1 MAQGTSETTIARDPE
16 AVWEVVRDFGGL
28 AGWMPGIESCTV
40 EGDDR
45 VLGIMGISVRERLVM
60 RDDDKRVLTYSIVE
74 SPMNLE
80 HHEATIRV
88 DDAPE
93 GAHVTY
99 DAAVVPDHLLDML
112 VQTYGQALA
121 ALKDKVENGS

>member
-1 MAQGTSETTIARDPE
+1 MAQGSTETTIAREPA
-16 AVWEVVRDFGGL
+16 AVWAVVRDFGGL
-28 AGWMPGIESCTV
+28 AGWMPGIETCEV

-45 VLGIMGISVRERLVM
+45 VLGLMGISVRERLTR
-60 RDDDKRVLTYSIVE
+60 RDDQERTLTYSIVE

-88 DDAPE
+88 DDVPE
-93 GAHVTY
+93 GSRVIY
-99 DAAVVPDHLLDML
+99 DINVSPDPVLDML

-121 ALKDKVENGS
+121 ALKDKVES

>member
-1 MAQGTSETTIARDPE
+1 MAEGSTETTIAREPA
-16 AVWEVVRDFGGL
+16 AVWAVVRDFGGL
-28 AGWMPGIESCTV
+28 EGWMPGIESCVV

-45 VLGIMGISVRERLVM
+45 VLGLIGISVRERLTA
-60 RDDDKRVLTYSIVE
+60 RDDDKRTLTYSIVE

-88 DDAPE
+88 DDAP
-93 GAHVTY
+93 GGSHVAY
-99 DAAVVPDHLLDML
+99 DVAVSPDQMLDIL

-121 ALKDKVENGS
+121 ALKDKVES

>member
-1 MAQGTSETTIARDPE
+1 MASGTTETTIERDPA
-16 AVWEVVRDFGGL
+16 AVWAIVRDFGGL
-28 AGWMPGIESCTV
+28 GAWMPGIETCEV

-45 VLGIMGISVRERLVM
+45 ILGLMGISVRERLVS

-88 DDAPE
+88 DDAN
-93 GAHVTY
+93 GGSHVTY
-99 DAAVVPDHLLDML
+99 DVGVSPDHLLDMM

-121 ALKDKVENGS
+121 ALKQKAEAEK

>member
-1 MAQGTSETTIARDPE
+1 MASGSTETDIARDPA
-16 AVWEVVRDFGGL
+16 AVWAIVREFGGL
-28 AGWMPGIESCTV
+28 GAWVPGIDACEI

-45 VLGIMGISVRERLVM
+45 VLSTMGISVRERLVA
-60 RDDDKRVLTYSIVE
+60 RDDEKRVLTYSIVE

-88 DDAPE
+88 DE
-93 GAHVTY
+93 GDGGSHVTY
-99 DAAVVPDHLLDML
+99 DVSVVPDQLIDML

-121 ALKDKVENGS
+121 ALKAKAEAS